1 MCVEFATAAHE
12 RTLHS
17 RADPLTQSQIRWS
30 VRLHF
35 HAHHRNDLLQLA
47 QALLY
52 AEQSAAAHQRVLG
65 AAFTPTPAEG
75 LTKTLAA
82 RTFAWTAVRPQ
93 PRARVIAEKLHKAA
107 IVRGFLRKH
116 ELKPALV
123 PVAPV
128 MRVWPGTETLP
139 RIETVQELAHWFGVD
154 VPFLLWMADQGDRN
168 RRQKTS
174 ALQHYS
180 VRVLMKPSGGVRL
193 VEAPKQHLRH
203 LQREILRE
211 ILDLVP
217 THDAVHG
224 FRKERSI
231 TSFAEPHANRKI
243 VLRLDLQ
250 EFFPSISGP
259 RVQTMFRTLGY
270 PEHVADLLGAIC
282 TTTTPDGV
290 WKSVHEVLEPEEWQR
305 LRVLYRRPHLPQGA
319 PTSPALANLCALH
332 MDVRL
337 ARFAGAADA
346 VYTRY
351 ADDLAFSGEASFARS
366 AKRFGLHVAAIV
378 AQEGFGI
385 HHHKTRLMRASVRQH
400 LAGLTVNKG
409 PNVSRREFDRLK
421 AVLTNCVRHGA
432 ASQNRK
438 EHDDF
443 KAHLEGKVA
452 FVAMVRP
459 KRAAKLRALLER
471 IVWP

>member
-1 MCVEFATAAHE
+1 
-12 RTLHS
+12 
-17 RADPLTQSQIRWS
+17 
-30 VRLHF
+30 
-35 HAHHRNDLLQLA
+35 
-47 QALLY
+47 
-52 AEQSAAAHQRVLG
+52 
-65 AAFTPTPAEG
+65 
-75 LTKTLAA
+75 
-82 RTFAWTAVRPQ
+82 
-93 PRARVIAEKLHKAA
+93 
-107 IVRGFLRKH
+107 
-116 ELKPALV
+116 
-123 PVAPV
+123 
-128 MRVWPGTETLP
+128 
-139 RIETVQELAHWFGVD
+139 
-154 VPFLLWMADQGDRN
+154 
-168 RRQKTS
+168 
-174 ALQHYS
+174 
-180 VRVLMKPSGGVRL
+180 
-193 VEAPKQHLRH
+193 
-203 LQREILRE
+203 
-211 ILDLVP
+211 
-217 THDAVHG
+217 
-224 FRKERSI
+224 
-231 TSFAEPHANRKI
+231 
-243 VLRLDLQ
+243 
-250 EFFPSISGP
+250 
-259 RVQTMFRTLGY
+259 MFRTLGY
-270 PEHVADLLGAIC
+270 PERVADLLGALC

-290 WKSVHEVLEPEEWQR
+290 WQSVHEVLEPEEWQR

-409 PNVSRREFDRLK
+409 PNVSRLEFDRLK

-443 KAHLEGKVA
+443 RAHLEGKVA

>member
-1 MCVEFATAAHE
+1 
-12 RTLHS
+12 
-17 RADPLTQSQIRWS
+17 
-30 VRLHF
+30 
-35 HAHHRNDLLQLA
+35 
-47 QALLY
+47 
-52 AEQSAAAHQRVLG
+52 
-65 AAFTPTPAEG
+65 
-75 LTKTLAA
+75 
-82 RTFAWTAVRPQ
+82 
-93 PRARVIAEKLHKAA
+93 VIAEKLHKAA

-174 ALQHYS
+174 TLQHYS

-409 PNVSRREFDRLK
+409 PNVSRLEFDRLK

-443 KAHLEGKVA
+443 RAHLEGKVA